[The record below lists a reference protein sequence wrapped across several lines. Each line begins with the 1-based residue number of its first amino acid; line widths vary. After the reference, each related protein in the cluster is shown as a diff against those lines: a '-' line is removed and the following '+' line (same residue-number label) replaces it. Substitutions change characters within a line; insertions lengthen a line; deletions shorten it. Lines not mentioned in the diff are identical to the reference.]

1 GAVLELF
8 RGVPVKALWLENIS
22 TQDIQELAEHLPP
35 ILQQLDL
42 NGTDMGEAGVRFLAP
57 YLPATLQRLSLSSND
72 MGDAGVTV
80 LASHLPLSL
89 QQITLRRNDIG
100 DAGVGALVKHLPLS
114 LQKLDLYNNS
124 IGAAGVKVLAAH
136 LAKFQNLRQLDLRYN
151 DIGEAGV
158 RVLMAHLPSTLREL
172 CLDGKNIKNEALG
185 AFLEAVPKTGL
196 SNLFISIPVESPL
209 RDPFKNLRNR
219 HNVLVTVEFL

>member
-1 GAVLELF
+1 
-8 RGVPVKALWLENIS
+8 
-22 TQDIQELAEHLPP
+22 
-35 ILQQLDL
+35 
-42 NGTDMGEAGVRFLAP
+42 M
-57 YLPATLQRLSLSSND
+57 
-72 MGDAGVTV
+72 V

-89 QQITLRRNDIG
+89 QQIILRRNDIG
-100 DAGVGALVKHLPLS
+100 DAGVGALVAHLPLS

-124 IGAAGVKVLAAH
+124 IGAAGVKVL
-136 LAKFQNLRQLDLRYN
+136 
-151 DIGEAGV
+151 
-158 RVLMAHLPSTLREL
+158 MAHLPSTLREL
-172 CLDGKNIKNEALG
+172 CLDEKNIKNEALG